1 MNIYIALDELGL
13 DWTGK
18 EVNSFKAYY
27 NQGHGY
33 RMISEYLKRSQRDV
47 IALALDQLSIDQFR
61 VFMGGV

>member
-1 MNIYIALDELGL
+1 MNIYIALDEFGL
-13 DWTGK
+13 DWTEK

-33 RMISEYLKRSQRDV
+33 RTISEYLKRSQRDV